1 MTPSIATPGS
11 SRAVDLRSRVN
22 AVQWV
27 IVFSILIMGV
37 KLAAWW
43 MSKSQAVLSDAL
55 ESLINIATSSI
66 TLFSLLY
73 GAKLRDR
80 DHPYG
85 HGKIEY
91 FAVGIEGMLIFGTG
105 LYIIVQ
111 SILHLIEPHP
121 LQDVDS
127 GMLLTVVS
135 VLAMGAISVFLKR
148 KGKAL
153 DSLPLTA
160 DAAHFRADAITSIG
174 LLGGLF
180 LYRITGL
187 LWLDPVLAILLSLH
201 IMYSGFGLL
210 REAHDRLM
218 DRADFDAIDRLGL
231 VLQEKRRPEWID
243 VHNLRLQKFGN
254 YMHVDCHLTLPFYLN
269 LEEAHTEVKHLE
281 RTLNASFNQKIELFV
296 HTDPCMKKPCTLCAV
311 SHCTFRSSAF
321 QEQVIWNRE
330 NLMRDDKHSLNTDL
344 N

>member
-1 MTPSIATPGS
+1 MIGES
-11 SRAVDLRSRVN
+11 SRPVNGKTIDIRSKVSAVR
-22 AVQWV
+22 WV
-27 IVFSILIMGV
+27 ILFSILIMAV
-37 KLAAWW
+37 KLTAWW

-66 TLFSLLY
+66 TLFSLVY
-73 GAKLRDR
+73 GARLRDQ

-105 LYIIVQ
+105 LYIIYQ
-111 SILHLIEPHP
+111 SIFHLIQPHE

-127 GMLLTVVS
+127 GMILTGVS
-135 VLAMGAISVFLKR
+135 VLAMSAISVYMKR
-148 KGKAL
+148 KGESL
-153 DSLPLTA
+153 DSLPLIA

-180 LYRITGL
+180 LYRLTGL

-210 REAHDRLM
+210 KEAHDRLM
-218 DRADFDAIDRLGL
+218 DRADFDSIDKLGRI
-231 VLQEKRRPEWID
+231 LQEKRRPEWID

-254 YMHVDCHLTLPFYLN
+254 NLHVDCHLTMPFYLN
-269 LEEAHTEVKHLE
+269 LDEAHEEVKRFE
-281 RTLNASFNQKIELFV
+281 RTLNAGFNQKIEVFI
-296 HTDPCMKKPCTLCAV
+296 HTDPCMKKPCSLCAV
-311 SHCTFRSSAF
+311 STCAYRHDAF
-321 QEQVIWNRE
+321 KALVEWNRE
-330 NLMRDDKHSLNTDL
+330 NLMRDDKHSLD
-344 N
+344 